1 MIRNLCIHIYSIIT
15 FVFYNHKMIHFK
27 MKVSWYLILKS
38 IDAATHKSINLTH
51 NKSNSRAL
59 GKDVAIKNVVHD
71 DDDLNKKTNCIY
83 INIRKQENR
92 KE

>member
-1 MIRNLCIHIYSIIT
+1 MILE
-15 FVFYNHKMIHFK
+15 
-27 MKVSWYLILKS
+27 S
-38 IDAATHKSINLTH
+38 IDAAAHKSINPTH

-59 GKDVAIKNVVHD
+59 GKDVAIKNVVQD

-92 KE
+92 KEWDNFKAVCALPGLL